1 MELAVAIRTKGRAP
15 FDYNGRKFVWH
26 VTDEV
31 LLRIASVDKQ
41 FSVAYELVGTNRLLA
56 VGGPEFIGIPKTVR
70 RPAWIVPPEFSA
82 EIGGRTVREILEW
95 CFDADHQIVPYEG
108 PPGTT
113 IQRVWDSLT
122 DYADP

>member
-1 MELAVAIRTKGRAP
+1 M
-15 FDYNGRKFVWH
+15 
-26 VTDEV
+26 
-31 LLRIASVDKQ
+31 
-41 FSVAYELVGTNRLLA
+41 RLTM
-56 VGGPEFIGIPKTVR
+56 GCTRSRGPRGFEIIGIPKTVR

-113 IQRVWDSLT
+113 IQRVWDSLS
-122 DYADP
+122 DSADP